1 MTHNIEIENAVLGA
15 IILEPHCLRGIQPLL
30 KEELFY
36 EEKNQAVY
44 RAIMAISARG
54 ESIDMLTVCSEL
66 KTVRML
72 EFVGGAYYVSSL
84 TTRMASAANIQTHV
98 YKLNEWLLIRELVKL
113 SDKINRRANEPNA
126 DCFELI
132 EEASNELR
140 SMLQFVANNTKHVG
154 DVFNS
159 VVDDIQKS
167 MESPAI
173 AGVPS
178 GLTKLDQHT
187 GGWQDGT
194 LIVLAARPGMGKTAC
209 ALQFAKYPAIHLNKA
224 VAVFSL
230 EMTAKQ
236 LVGRLAASESE
247 VSSSAINQKSIGHAE
262 LQRIGARC
270 HKLIGSPI
278 YIDDTPNIKMA
289 DLRIKAIKLKMD
301 YDIKLLIVDYLQ
313 LMHGDLKGNREQE
326 ISYITRGLKTLSKEL
341 EIPVI
346 ALSQLSREV
355 ERRDDKRPQLSDL
368 RESGAIEQDADIVAF
383 LWRPEY
389 YDLHENGYEYKN
401 DTISTR
407 NLMII
412 DIAKGRE
419 IKTGEIAAKFYG
431 EYMIV
436 SDYEQVPESESINP
450 LEMNTDFLNQ

>member
-1 MTHNIEIENAVLGA
+1 MTHNVEIESAVLGA
-15 IILEPHCLRGIQPLL
+15 IILEPHCLRAIQPLL

-36 EEKNQAVY
+36 EQKNIAVY
-44 RAIMAISARG
+44 KAIVALNTRG
-54 ESIDMLTVCSEL
+54 ESIDMLTVCAEL
-66 KTVRML
+66 KSAKML
-72 EFVGGAYYVSSL
+72 EFVGGAFYVSSL
-84 TTRMASAANIQTHV
+84 TTRMASAANIETHV
-98 YKLNEWLLIRELVKL
+98 LKLNEMLLVRELIRL
-113 SDKINRRANEPNA
+113 SSHIHKKANEPKV

-132 EEASNELR
+132 EEANNELR
-140 SMLQFVANNTKHVG
+140 SMLQFVSNNTKHVG

-159 VVDDIQKS
+159 IVDDIQKS
-167 MESPAI
+167 MDSPAI

-194 LIVLAARPGMGKTAC
+194 LVVLAARPGMGKTAC
-209 ALQFAKYPAIHLNKA
+209 ALQFAKYPAIALNKA

-247 VSSSAINQKSIGHAE
+247 VSSSAINQKAINHAE

-270 HKLIGSPI
+270 HKLVGSPI
-278 YIDDTPNIKMA
+278 YIDDTTNIKMA

-355 ERRDDKRPQLSDL
+355 EKRDDKRPQLSDL

-389 YDLHENGYEYKN
+389 YDLCPNGYDYKN
-401 DTISTR
+401 EPIPVQ

-436 SDYEQVPESESINP
+436 TDYEEKAVVESVNP

>member
-15 IILEPHCLRGIQPLL
+15 IILEPHCLRIIQPML
-30 KEELFY
+30 KEDLFY
-36 EEKNQAVY
+36 DNKNQAVY
-44 RAIMAISARG
+44 RAIMAIQKRG
-54 ESIDMLTVCSEL
+54 QSIDILTVCSEL
-66 KTVRML
+66 KTTRML
-72 EFVGGAYYVSSL
+72 DFVGGAYYVSSL
-84 TTRMASAANIQTHV
+84 TLRMASAANIETHV
-98 YKLNEWLLIRELVKL
+98 YKLNEWLLIRELIRL
-113 SDKINRRANEPNA
+113 SSYIHKRANEPNV
-126 DCFELI
+126 DCFDLI
-132 EEASNELR
+132 EEAGSELR
-140 SMLQFVANNTKHVG
+140 SMLQYVSNNTKHVG
-154 DVFNS
+154 DIFNAI
-159 VVDDIQKS
+159 VDDINKS
-167 MESPAI
+167 LEAPGI

-194 LIVLAARPGMGKTAC
+194 LIVLAARPGMGKTC
-209 ALQFAKYPAIHLNKA
+209 VALLFAKHPAIALNKP

-236 LVGRLAASESE
+236 LVGRMAASESE
-247 VSSSAINQKSIGHAE
+247 VSSSSINQKSISRDE
-262 LQRIGARC
+262 LQKISGSC

-301 YDIKLLIVDYLQ
+301 YDIKLIIVDYLQ
-313 LMHGDLKGNREQE
+313 LMHGDIKGNREQE

-341 EIPVI
+341 NIPII

-368 RESGAIEQDADIVAF
+368 RESGSIEQDADIVMF

-389 YDLHENGYEYKN
+389 YDLHPDGYDYKN
-401 DTISTR
+401 ETIPTR

-436 SDYEQVPESESINP
+436 SDYEQAPSLETVNP
-450 LEMNTDFLNQ
+450 LETNTDFLNQ